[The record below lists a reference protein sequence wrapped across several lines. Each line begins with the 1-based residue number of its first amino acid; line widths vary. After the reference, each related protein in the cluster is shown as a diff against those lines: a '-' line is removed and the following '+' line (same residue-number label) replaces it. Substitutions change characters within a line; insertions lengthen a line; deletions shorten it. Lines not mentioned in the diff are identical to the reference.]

1 MNYEIGNPQWAWLLL
16 SVPVVV
22 ALHLYGAWANRRAR
36 KLFGVEESPRVR
48 VSGALSASLLV
59 LGLSLLAIACM
70 DIRWGKTTREVPQRG
85 LEVVFAL
92 DVSRSMLAQDAK
104 PNRLTR
110 AKQQI
115 KDMLRAMAGDR
126 VGLVV
131 FAGEANQA
139 VPLTNHYHD
148 FQQKLDSV
156 GPESVPV
163 GGSQLGVA
171 IQATAEAFLSKT
183 NDHKTVV
190 LFTDG
195 EDQESQP
202 IELAKKLH
210 EKDGL
215 RIFTVGLGDMTE
227 GARIPQDSDSRRSQR
242 AQFIQHNG
250 QQVWSKLNGS
260 VLKQI
265 ATESNAAYIPA
276 GTKRVNMADV
286 YHRYIANV
294 EQAEFETAKINA
306 LIPRYQWFAF
316 PAFVC
321 VALSVLLASG
331 TPKQTATSNLVK
343 TSTAKRNGNASRTA
357 KAAAILLL
365 FPSLALAQ
373 STDAQSV
380 PAQINAANELLRQK
394 KTIEAIEAYN
404 AVDSAGSGAGD
415 ELQYNLASAHYRN
428 SDIAAAKTLYTQT
441 AASDN
446 PQIARDSFY
455 NLGNCHYAKSLP
467 LAQQQP
473 DLAIA
478 ELEQAV
484 QQYRRAL
491 RLDRSFAD
499 ARENLERARKLIK
512 QLQQQQEQQK
522 KEPNK
527 QEQPSQKN
535 EQSKNEQSKNEQSKN
550 EQSNDGQ
557 ENEQSDSSD
566 NDSDHNP
573 SQTDD
578 SKESEN
584 SQQQS
589 SDSQQGQDQK
599 SDSSQQ
605 NPQQSDSGEQEQK
618 SADQL
623 DQQSDDQSKA
633 TQQQQQPLDSRG
645 ESDEDLQEPN
655 TSADQDKNN
664 GGKPPAGDLSAIN
677 EMRARDDPAENK
689 PNGAMARQSDQANDT
704 MTRQEALK
712 LLQAVRDRDMLRRL
726 RQQQRQRQ
734 NRVPVD
740 KDW

>member
-16 SVPVVV
+16 FVPAVVM
-22 ALHLYGAWANRRAR
+22 LHLYGAWANRRAR
-36 KLFGVEESPRVR
+36 KLFGAAGSPRTQIR
-48 VSGALSASLLV
+48 GGLSAV
-59 LGLSLLAIACM
+59 LLALGVGLLALACM
-70 DIRWGKTTREVPQRG
+70 DTRLGKTTREVPQRG

-115 KDMLRAMAGDR
+115 KDMLSEMAGDR

-156 GPESVPV
+156 GPESAPV

-171 IQATAEAFLSKT
+171 IKAAADAFLSKT

-210 EKDGL
+210 AEDGL

-227 GARIPQDSDSRRSQR
+227 GARIPQDSDSPRSQQ
-242 AQFIQHNG
+242 AQFVQHNG

-260 VLKQI
+260 ILKQI

-276 GTKRVNMADV
+276 GTKRVNMAEV

-294 EQAEFETAKINA
+294 EQAEFEMAKINA
-306 LIPRYQWFAF
+306 FIPRFQWFAF

-321 VALSVLLASG
+321 VVLSSLLVSGSRKETAAS
-331 TPKQTATSNLVK
+331 NVVK
-343 TSTAKRNGNASRTA
+343 TSAVKRNVIASSVG

-365 FPSLALAQ
+365 LPSFTFAQ
-373 STDAQSV
+373 TTDTESV
-380 PAQINAANELLRQK
+380 PARINAANELLRQK
-394 KTIEAIEAYN
+394 KTIEAIDAYN
-404 AVDSAGSGAGD
+404 AIDAAGSETQD

-428 SDIAAAKTLYTQT
+428 SDIAAAETLYAQT
-441 AASDN
+441 ASSDN
-446 PQIARDSFY
+446 QQIARDSCY
-455 NLGNCHYAKSLP
+455 NLGNCHYAKALP
-467 LAQQQP
+467 VAEQQP
-473 DLAIA
+473 ELAIA

-484 QQYRRAL
+484 EQYHRAL

-499 ARENLERARKLIK
+499 ARENLERARKLIE
-512 QLQQQQEQQK
+512 QLQQEQDEEQEKEKQKKEEQEKQEQSQQDEQQK
-522 KEPNK
+522 DD
-527 QEQPSQKN
+527 QESEKSD
-535 EQSKNEQSKNEQSKN
+535 QSKSSD
-550 EQSNDGQ
+550 SPDSS
-557 ENEQSDSSD
+557 ENESDQDSSQ
-566 NDSDHNP
+566 NEDS
-573 SQTDD
+573 Q
-578 SKESEN
+578 ESESSQQKSSN
-584 SQQQS
+584 SQQN
-589 SDSQQGQDQK
+589 QDGK
-599 SDSSQQ
+599 SDSPQE
-605 NPQQSDSGEQEQK
+605 NPERPESSEPENKSGDQSDEQSGEP
-618 SADQL
+618 SNA
-623 DQQSDDQSKA
+623 S
-633 TQQQQQPLDSRG
+633 QQQQPQNPQSQSANEQQDPDSNEG
-645 ESDEDLQEPN
+645 
-655 TSADQDKNN
+655 QDKKN
-664 GGKPPAGDLSAIN
+664 GEEPPKGDLSAVN
-677 EMRARDDPAENK
+677 EMQANDDPAEDK
-689 PNGAMARQSDQANDT
+689 PNAAMARQSDQDNGT

-734 NRVPVD
+734 NRVPVE